1 MLGGTAL
8 VGACLLLA
16 AIGATQQHVQLAD
29 TPKHMSWLA
38 AFLYQAPSWI
48 ILAPMSAGV
57 FVCVRRYPPE
67 GESAP
72 ARLGVYA
79 LASLVF
85 GAVFL
90 AVSVP
95 VRHLIH
101 PAPVL
106 WAFFG
111 APFYKS
117 APQWALIGVACFW
130 GAVLVG
136 AYADARRR
144 LVSRGPTKSESP
156 ARGAPPVRV
165 SIETRSGRAVL
176 DPAEIVQITASPRGA
191 RVQTQGGEVM
201 ARASLTRLE
210 QELGEFG
217 IVRVHR
223 AGLVNLAHVREV
235 LGSAHRDGSVRLSTG
250 ESAPVSR
257 RRWAALGDLAPGAEA
272 RR

>member
-67 GESAP
+67 GENAP

-111 APFYKS
+111 APHAGDSLF
-117 APQWALIGVACFW
+117 
-130 GAVLVG
+130 VG
-136 AYADARRR
+136 PRLTRRR
-144 LVSRGPTKSESP
+144 L
-156 ARGAPPVRV
+156 
-165 SIETRSGRAVL
+165 
-176 DPAEIVQITASPRGA
+176 ASA
-191 RVQTQGGEVM
+191 
-201 ARASLTRLE
+201 
-210 QELGEFG
+210 
-217 IVRVHR
+217 
-223 AGLVNLAHVREV
+223 
-235 LGSAHRDGSVRLSTG
+235 
-250 ESAPVSR
+250 
-257 RRWAALGDLAPGAEA
+257 
-272 RR
+272 